1 MKSLIV
7 AGMLLLSTGAAYA
20 DCNLAAPD
28 AAAAGTGCARAWM
41 DHNLHL
47 NDIVTVGTHN
57 SYKMAIADKLMA
69 LVKGFS
75 PKAAA
80 GLDYSHIPLAA
91 QLDDGARAIE
101 IDVVYDPKGGL
112 YADPAGARMTG
123 EPMPADWTATM
134 QKPGFK
140 VLHVQ
145 DIDFRAVC
153 ITFVAC
159 LQELRTW
166 SKAHPDHIPILVT
179 LNAKD
184 DDIPMPNSVHPLKY
198 DTKAFDALDAEIL
211 SVFDKDDL
219 VTPDQVQGSAPTLRD
234 AVLSYGW
241 PTLGETRGKFVF
253 ALDES
258 GDKITA
264 YIGGRK
270 SLEGRVMFVN
280 TDEASP
286 AAAYLTLNE
295 TSDLPRIADDVKK
308 GFLVRTRADADTVE
322 ARVNDTSRRDKALVS
337 GAQYISTDYM
347 HPDTRFGP
355 YQARMPAGV
364 IAACNPLR
372 GPERCAGLPVE
383 AP

>member
-7 AGMLLLSTGAAYA
+7 AGALLLSAGAAHA
-20 DCNLAAPD
+20 GCNLAGAD
-28 AAAAGTGCARAWM
+28 AAAAGPGCARAWM
-41 DHNLHL
+41 DKNLHL
-47 NDIVTVGTHN
+47 NDVVTIGTHN
-57 SYKMAIADKLMA
+57 SYKMAISDKLMG
-69 LVKGFS
+69 LIKGFS
-75 PKAAA
+75 AKTAA
-80 GLDYSHIPLAA
+80 GLDYSHIPLSD

-112 YADPAGARMTG
+112 YADPAGNRMVG
-123 EPMPADWTATM
+123 ETMFPEWTAAM
-134 QKPGFK
+134 AKPGFK

-153 ITFVAC
+153 ITFIAC
-159 LQELRTW
+159 LQDLKNW

-184 DDIPMPNSVHPLKY
+184 DAIPMPNSVTPLKF

-211 SVFDKDDL
+211 SVFGKDDL
-219 VTPDQVQGSAPTLRD
+219 VTPDQVQGAAPTLRD
-234 AVLSYGW
+234 AVTTTGW
-241 PTLGETRGKFVF
+241 PALGATRGKFVF

-258 GDKITA
+258 GDKIAA
-264 YIGGRK
+264 YVGGRK

-280 TDEASP
+280 TTEDAP

-295 TSDLPRIADDVKK
+295 TSDIPRIAADVKK

-383 AP
+383 